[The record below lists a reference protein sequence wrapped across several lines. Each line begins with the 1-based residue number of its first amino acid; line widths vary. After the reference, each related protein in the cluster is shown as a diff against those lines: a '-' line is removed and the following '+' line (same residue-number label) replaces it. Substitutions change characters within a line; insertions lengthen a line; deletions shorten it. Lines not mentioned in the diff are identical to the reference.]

1 MRRWLSKLTLMNNS
15 YSIPI
20 GPFTISWG
28 KSCHSHQCLRLYLF
42 INDCTITWPQK
53 KKRRV
58 SLLVGSLR
66 IENIHKTREGQ
77 LVGPSECTKNLRML
91 PLKRG
96 RFWLRTSIRW
106 IMNQRIKNKSWF
118 PILIER
124 IKRVIKY

>member
-1 MRRWLSKLTLMNNS
+1 MRRWLSKLTIMNNS

-28 KSCHSHQCLRLYLF
+28 KSCHSHQCFRLYLF
-42 INDCTITWPQK
+42 INDCINTWPKQ
-53 KKRRV
+53 RV
-58 SLLVGSLR
+58 SLSVGSLR

-77 LVGPSECTKNLRML
+77 LVGPSECTKKLRML

-96 RFWLRTSIRW
+96 RSGLKTSTRW
-106 IMNQRIKNKSWF
+106 IMNQRIQKKSWF

-124 IKRVIKY
+124 IKRVIEY